1 LDESEVESD
10 EDSMS
15 NGKKSYLFV
24 FERCIEILG
33 NGREKK
39 KKKKKSKKFDL
50 DELEVESD
58 EDSMS
63 NG

>member
-1 LDESEVESD
+1 
-10 EDSMS
+10 MS

-39 KKKKKSKKFDL
+39 KKRKKSKKFDL
-50 DELEVESD
+50 DESD
-58 EDSMS
+58 EDDSMS